1 MTTYKIERPRV
12 EEGLIISS
20 FGRQYI
26 AESNKKRYQ
35 TVSKGKKTEYVV
47 GDIVDLQII
56 NDTQAQIME
65 LEPRKNL
72 IYRSDQNRSKMIASN
87 VDQVLIVIA
96 VKPNFNIN
104 FLNSCLLACESGEID
119 PIVIINKS
127 DLAETPEFSE
137 DIHNLYNKKLNY
149 QIIQLSALDNCS
161 ELHQILQNK
170 TTVLIGQSGV
180 GKSTITNQIH
190 PNANARTGEI
200 AKYENSGTHTTTNAS
215 LYHINET
222 SDLIDCPGLQ
232 EFGLFHLDVSD
243 TAHYFP
249 EMRELIGKCKFNN
262 CIHVNEPQCA
272 IIDAVNNKIIDKRR
286 YLFYTHLI
294 NRLQQKKHY

>member
-1 MTTYKIERPRV
+1 MQKQR
-12 EEGLIISS
+12 GLIVSS
-20 FGRQYI
+20 FGRLYI
-26 AESNKKRYQ
+26 AEAHGKLYQ

-47 GDIVDLQII
+47 GDIVNLQII

-104 FLNSCLLACESGEID
+104 FLNSCLLACEASDIE
-119 PIVIINKS
+119 PIIIINKS
-127 DLAETPEFSE
+127 DLSETPEFST
-137 DIHNLYNKKLNY
+137 DIHNLYGKSLNY
-149 QIIQLSALDNCS
+149 KIIQLSAINNCS
-161 ELHQILQNK
+161 ELNKVLQDK
-170 TTVLIGQSGV
+170 ITVLIGQSGV
-180 GKSTITNQIH
+180 GKSTITNQIC
-190 PNANARTGEI
+190 PKANARTGEI

-232 EFGLFHLDVSD
+232 EFGLFHLELSD
-243 TAHYFP
+243 TTHYFP
-249 EMRELIGKCKFNN
+249 EMREFIGACKFNN

-272 IIDAVNNKIIDKRR
+272 IIDAVNNKLIDNRR
-286 YLFYTHLI
+286 YLFYTHLV